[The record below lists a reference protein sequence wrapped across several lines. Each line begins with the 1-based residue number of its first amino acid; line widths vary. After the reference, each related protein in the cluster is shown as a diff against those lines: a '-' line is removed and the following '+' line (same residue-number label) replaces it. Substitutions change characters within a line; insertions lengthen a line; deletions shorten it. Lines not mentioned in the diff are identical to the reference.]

1 MSLISRDIERA
12 IEILSL
18 GELVAIPTETVYGLA
33 GNALDHLA
41 VAKIFEAKNRPF
53 FDPLI
58 VHIGNVSQLHL
69 FTTSVPGK
77 AEKLMTAFWPGPLTL
92 LFNKSTVIPDIVTS
106 GLEKVAIRMPNHPMT
121 LKLLQSLSFPL
132 AAPSANPFGYVSP
145 TEAAHVESHLGHVV
159 PMILDGGPCGVGVES
174 TIVDVSSFPVKI
186 LRLGGITVEQIEACL
201 NEKVDIQIS
210 SSKPSAPGM
219 LDSHYAPRKPM
230 YWWSED
236 LLSNSNERMGGLSF
250 QDNISGDVIFELSD
264 KGDLVEAA
272 SKLFQGMRWLDEQ
285 DIDFI
290 LVKPLPNRGL
300 GSAMND
306 RLGRACRS

>member
-1 MSLISRDIERA
+1 MSVITKDIEQA
-12 IEILSL
+12 GLFLSQ

-33 GNALDHLA
+33 GNALDSFI
-41 VAKIFEAKNRPF
+41 VSKIFAAKQRPF

-58 VHIGNVSQLHL
+58 VHVGSRKQLL
-69 FTTSVPGK
+69 DCVADISPK
-77 AEKLMTAFWPGPLTL
+77 AEKLMEAFWPGPLTL
-92 LFNKSTVIPDIVTS
+92 LFQKSTNIPDIVTS
-106 GLEKVAIRMPNHPMT
+106 GLPKVAVRMPNHPMT
-121 LKLLQSLSFPL
+121 LQLLQLLSFPL
-132 AAPSANPFGYVSP
+132 AAPSANPFGYISP
-145 TEAAHVESHLGHVV
+145 TCAEHVQSHLGDVV
-159 PMILDGGPCGVGVES
+159 PLILDGGRSSVGVES
-174 TIVDVSSFPVKI
+174 TIVDVSTTPPSV
-186 LRLGGITVEQIEACL
+186 LRLGGVSVEEIEDCL
-201 NEKVDIQIS
+201 GERVMIQQS
-210 SSKPSAPGM
+210 SSQPQAPGM

-250 QDNISGDVIFELSD
+250 QDNIRGDVIFELSD